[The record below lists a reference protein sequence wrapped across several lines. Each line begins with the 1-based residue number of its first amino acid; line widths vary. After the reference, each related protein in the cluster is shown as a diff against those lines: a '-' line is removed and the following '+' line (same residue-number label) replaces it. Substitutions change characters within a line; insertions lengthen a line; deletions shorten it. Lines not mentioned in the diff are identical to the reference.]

1 MTKKAKEV
9 TVETA
14 NKEVVKEEK
23 KKVIPK
29 LFIGKDEKITVS
41 VVGYHSG
48 ETGELVLLIPKELA
62 TEDKENL
69 DNVLIRKEYTFTFTK
84 VTFDKLNRYRNRS
97 MIYNSQDKNN
107 TINGLKLR
115 EYFLIFHLV
124 DWNLEDENGK
134 KIELKFDVN
143 GALSDETLEL
153 VYSLP
158 SNLLDLVLAS
168 YEKRM
173 NISY

>member
-1 MTKKAKEV
+1 MTKKSKEV
-9 TVETA
+9 IVETT
-14 NKEVVKEEK
+14 NKDVVKEEK

-41 VVGYHSG
+41 IVGYHSG

-62 TEDKENL
+62 TEDKENF

-134 KIELKFDVN
+134 KIELKFDAN